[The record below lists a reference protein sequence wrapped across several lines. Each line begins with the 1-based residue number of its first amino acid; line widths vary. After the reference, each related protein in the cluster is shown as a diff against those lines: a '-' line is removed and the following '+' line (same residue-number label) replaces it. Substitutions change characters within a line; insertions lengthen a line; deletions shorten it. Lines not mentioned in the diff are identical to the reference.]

1 MNFIVSFWGLLVE
14 RVDFWEA
21 WRGLVPH
28 ETVEKVAYLVNQINS
43 AGYEVP
49 LRVLVRIFARETG
62 ADTSALGSKYVERVK
77 TLMKPRRC
85 VGEFITQLKK
95 RGKVAVLSNTPC
107 RCFVKEFLTEAG
119 LEVDMV
125 LTSDI
130 LLRRK
135 PLKSVFKYA
144 LAKLGSRPYEAVY
157 FGDGEEDLGALAV
170 GLFTVTIGFE
180 GGHLSFPSLCDASE
194 WVDRHFPQ
202 K

>member
-1 MNFIVSFWGLLVE
+1 MNFLVSFWGLLVE
-14 RVDFWEA
+14 RVDFWEV

-28 ETVEKVAYLVNQINS
+28 ETVEKVVHVVSQINS

-62 ADTSALGSKYVERVK
+62 ADTSALGSEYVERVK
-77 TLMKPRRC
+77 SLMKPRRC
-85 VGEFITQLKK
+85 VGDFITQLKK

-125 LTSDI
+125 LTSDV

-135 PLKSVFKYA
+135 PHKSVFKYA
-144 LAKLGSRPYEAVY
+144 LAKLGSRPHETVY
-157 FGDGEEDLGALAV
+157 FGDGEEDLGALAA
-170 GLFTVTIGFE
+170 GLFTVMVGYD
-180 GGHLSFPSLCDASE
+180 GGHMSLPSLCEAVE
-194 WVDRHFPQ
+194 WVSRQWPQ
-202 K
+202 I